1 MEQIKAILLQD
12 DALSNVILQIELPKL
27 NPGNLYHSLME
38 SIVSQQLSVKVA
50 DIIWSRFLLLF
61 EDRIPHPDLV
71 LELPTEQLRAVG
83 LSGQKASYLQNV
95 AQFFKENQLEN
106 KDWTQ
111 MSDEEIITYLTQIK
125 GVGRW
130 TVQMILMFTLAR
142 LDVFPVLDLG
152 IQQGM
157 KRLYGLEHEGKELH
171 KVMELIAENWRPY
184 RSVASRYIWKWKD
197 QKAT

>member
-1 MEQIKAILLQD
+1 MEQIKAILLRD
-12 DALSNVILQIELPKL
+12 EALSNIILQTELPTL
-27 NPGNLYHSLME
+27 NPGNLYHSLLE

-50 DIIWSRFLLLF
+50 DIIWARFLLLF
-61 EDRIPHPDLV
+61 VDRVPHPDLL
-71 LELPTEQLRAVG
+71 LELDTAQLRSVG

-106 KDWTQ
+106 QDWSQ
-111 MSDEEIITYLTQIK
+111 MSDEEIITYLTKIK

-157 KRLYGLEHEGKELH
+157 KRLYGLDHEGKELY
-171 KVMELIAENWRPY
+171 KAMELIAENWRPY

-197 QKAT
+197 QKTS